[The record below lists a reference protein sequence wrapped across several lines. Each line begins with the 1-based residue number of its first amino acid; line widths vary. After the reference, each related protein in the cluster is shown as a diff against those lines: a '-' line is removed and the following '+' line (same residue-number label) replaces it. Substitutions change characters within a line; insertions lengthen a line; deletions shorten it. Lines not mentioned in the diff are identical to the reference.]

1 MEIDYG
7 PARTTDEKEKIMS
20 KRCPDCGFVNED
32 SKIYCGSCGEP
43 LDAQLRLMRDLEAQK
58 KKAPAKEA
66 APAPEPKP
74 APRRKVDDTDYDLG
88 KLTKEKKSSPL
99 PWIILGVI
107 AAAVIVAVIV
117 LI

>member
-1 MEIDYG
+1 
-7 PARTTDEKEKIMS
+7 MS

-58 KKAPAKEA
+58 KTAPAKKAEPA
-66 APAPEPKP
+66 SAPEP
-74 APRRKVDDTDYDLG
+74 APHRKVDNEDYDLG
-88 KLTKEKKSSPL
+88 KLTKEEKSSPL

-107 AAAVIVAVIV
+107 VLVAIAAVVI
-117 LI
+117 LS